1 MAGVVTLFKGSPD
14 APMHEAFMA
23 FVADEESYQVARA
36 VAGEMG
42 WSGAVVQR
50 GGAGDVLEM
59 LGSGGVAAP
68 KLLVVDLDGT
78 ANPFATVARLASLA
92 GTETRLIGL
101 GAANDVD
108 LYRDLLSA
116 GAADYLV
123 KPLTPEAL
131 HQIIRSASQAPRR
144 TQQTQ
149 ADPGR
154 LVVVVGVRGGVG
166 ASTLAVNAAWL
177 AAHEF
182 KRKTALLDLDLH
194 FGTDTLAL
202 DLEPGRGL
210 REALETPNRLD
221 SLLIASSMVSESD
234 RLSVLGAEEPV
245 EESVAFGPS
254 AVGALLDEL
263 RGTHEL
269 VVVDLPRHLLP
280 ANRPVLGSAELVILV
295 SDLSLA
301 GIRDTAR
308 LMAAIKVLGGPAC
321 LVVASRAGGSRKS
334 QVDRATFE
342 RGIQGK
348 IAHMV
353 PDDEKNVGG
362 AANQGK
368 AVAAVAPGSA
378 VAKAL
383 RELTAQVAGTQA
395 PAKKGLLG
403 WFKRDG
409 E

>member
-23 FVADEESYQVARA
+23 FVSDEESYQVARA

-59 LGSGGVAAP
+59 LSAGHPAP
-68 KLLVVDLDGT
+68 KVLVADLDGT

-92 GTETRLIGL
+92 GADTRLIGL
-101 GAANDVD
+101 GTANDVD

-131 HQIIRSASQAPRR
+131 HQVIRSAAQAPRR
-144 TQQTQ
+144 AQAQQSE
-149 ADPGR
+149 PGR
-154 LVVVVGVRGGVG
+154 LIVVVGVRGGVG
-166 ASTLAVNAAWL
+166 ASTVAVNAAWL
-177 AAHEF
+177 SAHEL

-245 EESVAFGPS
+245 EEAVSFGS
-254 AVGALLDEL
+254 TALAALLEEL
-263 RGTHEL
+263 RGSHEV

-280 ANRPVLGSAELVILV
+280 AHRPVLGSAEQVILV

-308 LMAAIKVLGGPAC
+308 LTAAIKVLGGPAC
-321 LVVASRAGGSRKS
+321 VVVGSRAGGSRKS

-348 IAHMV
+348 IAHLV
-353 PDDEKNVGG
+353 PDDEKAVGA

-378 VAKAL
+378 VVKAL
-383 RELTAQVAGTQA
+383 RELATQMADAQV
-395 PAKKGLLG
+395 PAKKGLFA
-403 WFKRDG
+403 WFKKDG

>member
-1 MAGVVTLFKGSPD
+1 MAGVVTLFKGSLD
-14 APMHEAFMA
+14 APLHEAFMA
-23 FVADEESYQVARA
+23 FVSDEESYQVARA

-59 LGSGGVAAP
+59 LGGGIPAP
-68 KLLVVDLDGT
+68 KLLLVDLDGT
-78 ANPFATVARLASLA
+78 ANPFATVARLASMA
-92 GTETRLIGL
+92 GGDTRLVGL
-101 GAANDVD
+101 GTANDID
-108 LYRDLLSA
+108 LYRDLISA
-116 GAADYLV
+116 GASDYLV
-123 KPLTPEAL
+123 KPLLPESL
-131 HQIIRSASQAPRR
+131 HQAIRSASQAPKR

-149 ADPGR
+149 AGPGR

-166 ASTLAVNAAWL
+166 ASTVAVNTAWL
-177 AAHEF
+177 SAHEF
-182 KRKTALLDLDLH
+182 KRRTALLDLDLH

-221 SLLIASSMVSESD
+221 SLLIASSMVSESE

-245 EESVAFGPS
+245 EDTLSFGAT
-254 AVGALLDEL
+254 AVGALLEEL
-263 RGTHEL
+263 RGNYEV

-280 ANRPVLGSAELVILV
+280 ANRAVLGSAGQVILV
-295 SDLSLA
+295 SELSLA

-308 LMAAIKVLGGPAC
+308 LAAAIKVLGGPAC
-321 LVVASRAGGSRKS
+321 VVVASRVGGSRKP

-348 IAHMV
+348 IAFLV
-353 PDDEKNVGG
+353 PDDEKTVGA

-368 AVAAVAPGSA
+368 AVAALSPGSA
-378 VAKAL
+378 VVKAL
-383 RELTAQVAGTQA
+383 RALTRQVSGVPA

-409 E
+409 A

>member
-14 APMHEAFMA
+14 TPVHEAFMA
-23 FVADEESYQVARA
+23 FVSDETSYQVART

-59 LGSGGVAAP
+59 LAASVPSP
-68 KLLVVDLDGT
+68 KVLVVDLDGT
-78 ANPFATVARLASLA
+78 ANPFATVARLASMA
-92 GTETRLIGL
+92 GPDTRLVGL
-101 GAANDVD
+101 GTANDID

-123 KPLTPEAL
+123 KPLTGEAL
-131 HQIIRSASQAPRR
+131 HQVIRSASQGPRR
-144 TQQTQ
+144 VQPQQSE
-149 ADPGR
+149 PGR
-154 LVVVVGVRGGVG
+154 LVVVIGVRGGVG
-166 ASTLAVNAAWL
+166 ASTVAVNTAWL
-177 AAHEF
+177 IAHEF

-221 SLLIASSMVSESD
+221 SLLVASSMVSESD
-234 RLSVLGAEEPV
+234 RLSVLGAEEPL
-245 EESVAFGPS
+245 EESVSFGPTAFS
-254 AVGALLDEL
+254 ALLDEL
-263 RGTHEL
+263 RGGHEL

-280 ANRPVLGSAELVILV
+280 ANRPVLGSAEQVVLV
-295 SDLSLA
+295 SELSLA
-301 GIRDTAR
+301 GIRDTVR
-308 LMAAIKVLGGPAC
+308 LMAAIKVLGGPTC
-321 LVVASRAGGSRKS
+321 HVVASRAGGSRKP

-348 IAHMV
+348 IAHLI
-353 PDDEKNVGG
+353 PDDDKTVG
-362 AANQGK
+362 AATNQGK
-368 AVAAVAPGSA
+368 AVAAVAPSSA
-378 VAKAL
+378 VVKAL
-383 RELTAQVAGTQA
+383 RELATQMAGAEA
-395 PAKKGLLG
+395 PAKKGLLS
-403 WFKRDG
+403 WFRKDG